1 MTDAQRIET
10 DVGTIT
16 VPATVV
22 ADVVVRSAES
32 VDGARVRQRRL
43 PGARSAQGRWPASHP
58 IPWRR
63 GVEVDVDGDAAHVS
77 LELAVRR
84 GCVLP
89 DVAREVQERVA
100 ESLRAICGLQ
110 PNAVDVAVEEIDA

>member
-1 MTDAQRIET
+1 MTDARRIET
-10 DVGTIT
+10 DAGTIT
-16 VPATVV
+16 VPAAVV

-32 VDGARVRQRRL
+32 VEGARVRQRRL
-43 PGARSAQGRWPASHP
+43 PRARGAQGRWPASHP

-63 GVEVDVDGDAAHVS
+63 GVDVEVEGEAAHVS

-89 DVAREVQERVA
+89 DVAREVQARVG
-100 ESLRAICGLQ
+100 ESLRAMCGLE
-110 PNAVDVAVEEIDA
+110 PNAVDVAVEEIDG